1 MPLALLT
8 LGLALGCE
16 AHPEAPV
23 VCLDMCQAAE
33 GLYGQCLEDW
43 GLGWP
48 DAGHE
53 NGESFVDACTTWT
66 WELQVLEEEEIQAG
80 QDVGGRTQDF
90 CEQRFNTL
98 SANEATCA
106 AYTDQEWGHLL

>member
-16 AHPEAPV
+16 AHPEAPL

-53 NGESFVDACTTWT
+53 SGESFVDACTTWT

-98 SANEATCA
+98 SATEATCA

>member
-1 MPLALLT
+1 MRLAPLLL
-8 LGLALGCE
+8 GFAVGCQ
-16 AHPEAPV
+16 AHPQAPP

-48 DAGHE
+48 DAGHQD
-53 NGESFVDACTTWT
+53 GESFVASCHTWT

-80 QDVGGRTQDF
+80 EQVDGRTADF
-90 CEQRFNTL
+90 CAQRLSEL

>member
-1 MPLALLT
+1 MLFV
-8 LGLALGCE
+8 LALGCA
-16 AHPEAPV
+16 AHPEAPP
-23 VCLDMCQAAE
+23 VCLEMCQAAE

-53 NGESFVDACTTWT
+53 DGQGFVEACHTWT

-80 QDVGGRTQDF
+80 QQVDGRTADF
-90 CEQRFNTL
+90 CQQRLDTL

-106 AYTDQEWGHLL
+106 AYTDQQWGHLL

>member
-1 MPLALLT
+1 MLFFV
-8 LGLALGCE
+8 LALGCE
-16 AHPEAPV
+16 AHPQAPSI
-23 VCLDMCQAAE
+23 CLDMCHAAE

-53 NGESFVDACTTWT
+53 SGESFVDSCHTWT
-66 WELQVLEEEEIQAG
+66 WELQVLEEEEIRAG
-80 QDVGGRTQDF
+80 QAVGGRTEDF
-90 CEQRFNTL
+90 CQERLQTL
-98 SANEATCA
+98 SASQATCM

>member
-16 AHPEAPV
+16 AHPEAPL

-33 GLYGQCLEDW
+33 SLYGQCLEDW

-53 NGESFVDACTTWT
+53 NGESFVDSCTTWT

-98 SANEATCA
+98 SATEATCA

>member
-16 AHPEAPV
+16 AHPEAPL

-53 NGESFVDACTTWT
+53 SGESFVDSCTTWT

>member
-33 GLYGQCLEDW
+33 SLYGQCLEDW

>member
-16 AHPEAPV
+16 AHPEAPL

-53 NGESFVDACTTWT
+53 SGESFVDACTTWT